1 MTTRERH
8 LALSLLCIAAAGFR
22 AWPPTTRSRQSG
34 TPGGPSCRGRHR
46 VPGRPRRGSFNFD
59 NGERI
64 ARRSLT
70 GKTDHRL
77 HKVWFDC
84 AELHWTRMLKTSRR
98 VVLRGV
104 LRADLH
110 YAPFVGL
117 FALSC
122 FMDGIFQLPHPFAET
137 MLQLTATN
145 CCPSDVPSAPLPASP
160 RCFNSLVFPLNA
172 TQKPPPHTRAQI
184 DHLNDST
191 PLTGSRSP
199 RSSLRFSTVKWTVR
213 AATTQRMKIC
223 APMVAPRP
231 GK

>member
-8 LALSLLCIAAAGFR
+8 LALSLLCIAAAEFR

-34 TPGGPSCRGRHR
+34 TPRGPSCRGRHR
-46 VPGRPRRGSFNFD
+46 VPGSPRRGSFNFD
-59 NGERI
+59 DGERI

-98 VVLRGV
+98 GRLERCPPSRPSLRSLRWTFRSFVLYGW
-104 LRADLH
+104 
-110 YAPFVGL
+110 Y
-117 FALSC
+117 LSTPSSVC
-122 FMDGIFQLPHPFAET
+122 RNDATTNSYKLLSICSLCATACLSP
-137 MLQLTATN
+137 MLQL
-145 CCPSDVPSAPLPASP
+145 PGI
-160 RCFNSLVFPLNA
+160 PLNA
-172 TQKPPPHTRAQI
+172 TQKSPCHTRAQI